1 MLAGSFRKR
10 IRAKNQVSQRHVF
23 GNVFLITIVIKFQC
37 LKFRKVQTC
46 SNANKRKIKITSIFN
61 SPEIVSWAFWCLLFC
76 SSCMYMCVL
85 FINRNRIFVCAQSL
99 SPVWL
104 FATPWTVA
112 HQAPLPMGFSRE
124 EYWSGLPCPSPGH
137 LPNPGIEPRS
147 PALQADSLLSELPGE
162 LYLFAN
168 CLFHVITH
176 DIYMIPFHFVW
187 LIIFDETIWNV
198 FRYSM
203 AWQHHSSFDKSTLG
217 GYLGCL

>member
-112 HQAPLPMGFSRE
+112 HQAPLPMGILQGRILEWVAMPFSRASSQPRD
-124 EYWSGLPCPSPGH
+124 WTQISCIAGRFFTVWATRGALSLCKLPFSCNNTRHIHDSVPLRLIDH
-137 LPNPGIEPRS
+137 LWWDYLEC
-147 PALQADSLLSELPGE
+147 LQ
-162 LYLFAN
+162 
-168 CLFHVITH
+168 
-176 DIYMIPFHFVW
+176 
-187 LIIFDETIWNV
+187 IFYGMTT
-198 FRYSM
+198 S
-203 AWQHHSSFDKSTLG
+203 
-217 GYLGCL
+217 